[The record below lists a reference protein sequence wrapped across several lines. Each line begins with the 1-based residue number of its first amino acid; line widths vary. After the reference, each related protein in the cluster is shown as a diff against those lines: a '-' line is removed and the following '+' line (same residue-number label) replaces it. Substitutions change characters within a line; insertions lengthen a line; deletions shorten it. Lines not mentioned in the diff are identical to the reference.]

1 MGTAQAPRQLP
12 PARFALVFPT
22 TRDDGTKAVP
32 FFKSQASS
40 KLDAIERSQA
50 VIEFEPSGKIITA
63 NENFL
68 TLLGYRLDEVRG
80 KHHSLFMPERE
91 HGTPAYQRF
100 WDELAAGK
108 YQQAEFCRI
117 AKDGREVWIQGSYN
131 PILGPTGK
139 TLRVI
144 KVASDITQQKQV
156 NADLQSQINAI
167 NRVQAVIQFALD
179 GTIVDANENFLA
191 TLGYSLA
198 EISGKHH
205 SIFVDPAESASSDYR
220 RFWEQLRQGEFQAA
234 EFRRIAKS
242 GQEVWIQASYNP
254 IFDANGRIY
263 KIVKF
268 ATDITEMVKERVRR
282 EKRRAI
288 DSELK
293 EISEAITSANGQA
306 AAAASASHETTSSVQ
321 SVAAGA
327 EELVAS
333 IREIGT
339 QVSRSLNVAQD
350 AVSQATRTNAVVSG
364 LEEAAKKIG
373 AVVQLITSI
382 AGQTNLLALN
392 ATIEAAR
399 AGESG
404 RGFAVVA
411 SEVKNLATQTASA
424 TQEIANQITAVQAS
438 TTEAV
443 AAITHIT
450 ITISQIND
458 ISSSIASAVEEQSSV
473 TGEIARNMH
482 VAAGGVSEI
491 TRTLSSLSSA
501 TAQIDAANQKVQLAQ
516 QEAA

>member
-1 MGTAQAPRQLP
+1 M
-12 PARFALVFPT
+12 
-22 TRDDGTKAVP
+22 P
-32 FFKSQASS
+32 FFKSQAAS

-68 TLLGYRLDEVRG
+68 TLLGYRLEEVRG

-91 HGTPAYQRF
+91 RGTPAYQRF
-100 WDELAAGK
+100 WDELASGK

-117 AKDGREVWIQGSYN
+117 TKDGREVWIQGSYN

-139 TLRVI
+139 TLRVV

-179 GTIVDANENFLA
+179 GTILDANQNFLE
-191 TLGYSLA
+191 TLGYSLE
-198 EISGKHH
+198 EIRGKHH
-205 SIFVDPAESASSDYR
+205 SIFVDQAERTSPDYR
-220 RFWEQLRQGEFQAA
+220 RFWDRLREGEFQAA

-293 EISEAITSANGQA
+293 EISQAITSANGQA
-306 AAAASASHETTSSVQ
+306 AAAASASHETSSSVQ

-339 QVSRSLNVAQD
+339 QVTRSLSVAQD
-350 AVSQATRTNAVVSG
+350 AVSQATRTNGVVSG
-364 LEEAAKKIG
+364 LEDAAKKIG

-411 SEVKNLATQTASA
+411 SEVKNLATQTAQA
-424 TQEIANQITAVQAS
+424 TQEIANQITDVQAS

-443 AAITHIT
+443 AALTHIT
-450 ITISQIND
+450 VTISQIND

-473 TGEIARNMH
+473 TAEIARNMH
-482 VAAGGVSEI
+482 MAAGGVGEI

-501 TAQIDAANQKVQLAQ
+501 TAQIDAANQKVQRAQ